1 QVALL
6 PAVMRRRLPRARTAA
21 VAMGVVEG
29 RRARRL
35 PPAAIAPPS
44 YPYRRP
50 CATARAAS
58 ARRSDVSRDLYIGR
72 EGVEIRLPHWR
83 RKPLRG
89 ADLLPANDASA
100 GFGGAGVTSAPP
112 VLRDGDGGRR

>member
-1 QVALL
+1 
-6 PAVMRRRLPRARTAA
+6 RTAA

-72 EGVEIRLPHWR
+72 EGVENRLPHWR

-89 ADLLPANDASA
+89 AGPLPANDASA
-100 GFGGAGVTSAPP
+100 GFGARDSRRSYEGIHGRDLRRSYGGFRELRAYAGSS
-112 VLRDGDGGRR
+112 GI